1 MERVC
6 VALEP
11 GCRSGSSLYIYR
23 VYLLTFTYLLTL
35 TYVDTV
41 KTRGLPRDGA
51 EPGPGP
57 LRRPGGCIHDL
68 LCLRKIRLS
77 LECI

>member
-51 EPGPGP
+51 EPG
-57 LRRPGGCIHDL
+57 LSVDQGGAFMIYYALGKSD
-68 LCLRKIRLS
+68 
-77 LECI
+77 